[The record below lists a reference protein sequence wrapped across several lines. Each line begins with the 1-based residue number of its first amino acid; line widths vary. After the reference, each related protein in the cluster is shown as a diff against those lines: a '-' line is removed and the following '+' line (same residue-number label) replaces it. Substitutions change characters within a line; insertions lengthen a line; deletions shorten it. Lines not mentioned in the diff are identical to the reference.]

1 MPYSSA
7 LPAGAEYARR
17 YERLINIW
25 DATVDNDPD
34 PDGGFI
40 PIRRVDQ
47 IVPTMTPVQDNAQTN
62 DDLGAANLDTSAW
75 SWTLAFRCIAA
86 RNSTTQILVDEFRI
100 LDAAYGDAIG
110 SDAVVR
116 VQWYHA
122 PKTGTVGDPKGAWE
136 GVGTVAI
143 APVDD
148 GNLERWAVTITGQG
162 PALRLASNPFDGRA

>member
-17 YERLINIW
+17 YERLINIF
-25 DATVDNDPD
+25 DAAANAGA
-34 PDGGFI
+34 GGFV

-62 DDLGAANLDTSAW
+62 DDLGSANLDTSAW
-75 SWTLAFRCIAA
+75 DWVLAFRCIAA
-86 RNSTTQILVDEFRI
+86 RDSATQVLVDEFKI

-110 SDAVVR
+110 TAATVQ

-122 PKTGTVGDPKGAWE
+122 PKVGIVGDPSGAWE
-136 GVGTVAI
+136 GTGTVAI

-148 GNLERWAVTITGQG
+148 GNLERWAVTITGKG
-162 PALRLASNPFDGRA
+162 PAVRIANPFDGRA